1 MLVKK
6 IEVLFFWKKNESF
19 SHVLTESIWLF
30 YLKDFFLY
38 SHYVDF
44 TDDFFQYVLSKF
56 NFRCTYKIVCKIMY
70 ISIDFYGIICYF
82 FKLNLNGNGLSQKPL
97 WYYSYTTK
105 LSQRIPMSHY
115 H

>member
-44 TDDFFQYVLSKF
+44 TDDFFSVRALQIQFSMHVQNSVQNYV
-56 NFRCTYKIVCKIMY
+56 
-70 ISIDFYGIICYF
+70 YF
-82 FKLNLNGNGLSQKPL
+82 LPL
-97 WYYSYTTK
+97 K
-105 LSQRIPMSHY
+105 K
-115 H
+115 